1 VQAVLPRP
9 DVAPLLEKH
18 YVALAADADEPEPE
32 VHRLVFKL
40 RNASM
45 LPIVILA
52 DAEGQFL
59 EGLSGVSDPAR
70 IQSLLERHAGSP
82 AGRPRRAGADPLD
95 TRG

>member
-9 DVAPLLEKH
+9 DVAPLLSNGF
-18 YVALAADADEPEPE
+18 VTLAADVDLPEAE

-52 DAEGQFL
+52 DAKGQFL
-59 EGLSGVSDPAR
+59 DGLSGVSDPAR
-70 IQSLLERHAGSP
+70 IKALLEKHAAPP
-82 AGRPRRAGADPLD
+82 APA
-95 TRG
+95 